1 MSDGDGRWSLT
12 RYERIDWDDDDDE
25 HGNLVHCMRP
35 GRLGPNA
42 ERIVNEVL
50 ANEPVRLPD
59 YPVKTAEVAI
69 VGPDLNTDMW
79 VILFDTSHKRGD
91 WLRPVTGWPAEVA
104 ERRSWEQRR
113 RRA

>member
-1 MSDGDGRWSLT
+1 MPEGDGQWSLA
-12 RYERIDWDDDDDE
+12 RYERIDWDDDED
-25 HGNLVHCMRP
+25 GNLMHCMRV

-42 ERIVNEVL
+42 ERIVDEVL
-50 ANEPVRLPD
+50 ANDPAKLPA
-59 YPVKTAEVAI
+59 YPVETAEVAI
-69 VGPDLNTDMW
+69 VGPDLNLDMW
-79 VILFDTSHKRGD
+79 VILFSTSHKRGD